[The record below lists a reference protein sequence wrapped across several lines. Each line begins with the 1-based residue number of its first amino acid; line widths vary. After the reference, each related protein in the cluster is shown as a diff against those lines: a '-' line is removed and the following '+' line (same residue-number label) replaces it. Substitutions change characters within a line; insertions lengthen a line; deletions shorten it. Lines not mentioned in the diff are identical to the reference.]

1 MRIHLVDG
9 TYELFRSHFG
19 APPRRDSSGREV
31 GATIGLLRSL
41 WLLLSTPGVTH
52 VACAFDHV
60 IESFR
65 NDLYAG
71 YKTSAG
77 VDPDL
82 LAQFELAER
91 AVRALGV
98 VVWPMV
104 EFEADDALAAAAA
117 RFRDAPGVD
126 QVVLCSPD
134 KDLAQ
139 AVVGDRVVAWDRRR
153 DIVLDD
159 AGVIAKFGVPPASIP
174 DWLAL
179 VGDSADGFPGI
190 PGWGAKS
197 AATVLAR
204 FGHVSRHPGR
214 PGRAR
219 PAGGAG
225 GPPRREPSGGPRRRG
240 AVPPPR
246 DAAAGRAARGERRR
260 PRVARRHTRLRR
272 AVRRARRRGS
282 GPARRG
288 GRRPSLTVR
297 RSMRRGPSGRHR
309 AEIHPRR
316 LVTVRRRAELQGD
329 TACDSR

>member
-1 MRIHLVDG
+1 MKVHLVDG

-19 APPRRDSSGREV
+19 APSRHDAEGREV
-31 GATIGLLRSL
+31 GATVGLLRSL

-91 AVRALGV
+91 AARELGV

-104 EFEADDALAAAAA
+104 EFEADDALASAAA
-117 RFRDAPGVD
+117 RFRDLPDVD

-139 AVVGDRVVAWDRRR
+139 AVIGDHVVCWDRRR
-153 DIVLDD
+153 DVVLDA
-159 AGVIAKFGVPPASIP
+159 AGVTAKFGVLPASIP

-179 VGDSADGFPGI
+179 VGDSADGFPGL

-197 AATVLAR
+197 AAAVLAR
-204 FGHVSRHPGR
+204 FGHISAIPDDPTELGLPAARATRLVASLQAGRGDAELFLRLATLRLDVPLDEDVADLEWRGVR
-214 PGRAR
+214 PGF
-219 PAGGAG
+219 AGLCAALGDEGLA
-225 GPPRREPSGGPRRRG
+225 PRIEEAS
-240 AVPPPR
+240 
-246 DAAAGRAARGERRR
+246 
-260 PRVARRHTRLRR
+260 RLR
-272 AVRRARRRGS
+272 
-282 GPARRG
+282 
-288 GRRPSLTVR
+288 
-297 RSMRRGPSGRHR
+297 
-309 AEIHPRR
+309 
-316 LVTVRRRAELQGD
+316 
-329 TACDSR
+329 